1 MPAMV
6 EEGASFI
13 VIDEGELDG
22 SFGFWAEDEDDGA
35 EGFLEARE
43 DIFYIYDEQTES
55 WFQRRF
61 QRPKIE
67 KKAKGGRGGK
77 GRGRGCG
84 GRRFF
89 ESRRKKSATTRR
101 PTVNLRTGPGKLK
114 SPGGGKMVGQASQMQ
129 QIHGNHGIR
138 NQPMS
143 LQKVTNLK
151 VEARKVRKV
160 RRLRM
165 VETRKALGS
174 CRLHSHGVGGLAV
187 FRGR

>member
-1 MPAMV
+1 MAPSDFGPKMRMM
-6 EEGASFI
+6 GQKDFWKHTKTYFTFTTNR
-13 VIDEGELDG
+13 LNHG
-22 SFGFWAEDEDDGA
+22 SSVAFKADD
-35 EGFLEARE
+35 RE
-43 DIFYIYDEQTES
+43 
-55 WFQRRF
+55 
-61 QRPKIE
+61 
-67 KKAKGGRGGK
+67 KAKGGRGGK
-77 GRGRGCG
+77 GHGRGRG

-89 ESRRKKSATTRR
+89 KSRRKKRATTRR
-101 PTVNLRTGPGKLK
+101 TTVNLRTGPG
-114 SPGGGKMVGQASQMQ
+114 SGKMVGQASQMQ

-165 VETRKALGS
+165 VKTRKALGS